1 MSDNDDLDRDVDNII
16 SQIKNQGKTLKKV
29 EREKP
34 NLQKEDLEKFVIDN
48 ASLIIDDSIEMIQAL
63 KIDVI
68 AGADPKM
75 VESISELLKAT
86 TSAIESLSK
95 LKLSDDKIKAQKEIK
110 QMDIDS
116 KENGGNLEI
125 SGGQGGLYISREEL
139 LKKILNHSSDE
150 KPKAIEDTP
159 PIDI

>member
-116 KENGGNLEI
+116 KENGGNIEN
-125 SGGQGGLYISREEL
+125 SSQGGVFISREEL
-139 LKKILNHSSDE
+139 LSKLLNHSPKE
-150 KPKAIEDTP
+150 KSIEDTP

>member
-116 KENGGNLEI
+116 KEIGGNIEN
-125 SGGQGGLYISREEL
+125 SSQGGVFISREEL
-139 LKKILNHSSDE
+139 LSKLLNHSPKE
-150 KPKAIEDTP
+150 KSIGDTP

>member
-29 EREKP
+29 EREPP

-68 AGADPKM
+68 AGADPRM

-116 KENGGNLEI
+116 KEIGGNIENA
-125 SGGQGGLYISREEL
+125 SQGGVFISREEL
-139 LKKILNHSSDE
+139 LNKLLNHT
-150 KPKAIEDTP
+150 PKEEPKSIEDTP

>member
-75 VESISELLKAT
+75 VESISELLKASYRGY
-86 TSAIESLSK
+86 TSNRYL
-95 LKLSDDKIKAQKEIK
+95 
-110 QMDIDS
+110 
-116 KENGGNLEI
+116 I
-125 SGGQGGLYISREEL
+125 S
-139 LKKILNHSSDE
+139 
-150 KPKAIEDTP
+150 
-159 PIDI
+159 